1 MTYKLYQ
8 FEECPYCAKVRS
20 YLQENKIECELIN
33 VSYDRDSEER
43 KMLFKQS
50 GVGTVPVLQ
59 HNEKF
64 IGDSTKIIEYLNE
77 HHTK

>member
-8 FEECPYCAKVRS
+8 FEECPYCAKVRG

-43 KMLFKQS
+43 KMLFKHS
-50 GVGTVPVLQ
+50 GVSTVPVLQ

-77 HHTK
+77 HYTK